1 MPNQH
6 AASRVIEG
14 ACWWQDSPET
24 GEEELVPIPPWHAL
38 TVKERDRIEKE
49 REDEEDRQIA
59 ELDRMLFYSKPGDGT
74 ADPD

>member
-14 ACWWQDSPET
+14 ACWWQVNPET
-24 GEEELVPIPPWHAL
+24 GEEELVERESWHAL
-38 TVKERDRIEKE
+38 TVKERDRIEEETAK
-49 REDEEDRQIA
+49 EEDRQIA
-59 ELDRMLFYSKPGDGT
+59 ELDRVLYTARPGDGT